1 MPRNFRSLIAWQR
14 ADTLAVSIYQI
25 STAEF
30 PSEEKYGLTAQIRK
44 AAVSVA
50 ANIAEGCGRESRL
63 DFRRFLVMAQG
74 SLFEVE
80 YYLHLA
86 HRLGFINGQTYT
98 RTEMVRGEAGRTLQG
113 LIRSADRRP
122 EEFGSKNPPRPVTL
136 VP

>member
-14 ADTLAVSIYQI
+14 ADTLAVAIYQI
-25 STAEF
+25 TTAEF
-30 PSEEKYGLTAQIRK
+30 PREEKYGLTAQIRQ

-80 YYLHLA
+80 YYLLLA
-86 HRLGFINGQTYT
+86 HRLGFINEQTYT
-98 RTEMVRGEAGRTLQG
+98 RMEMVRGETGRTLQG
-113 LIRSADRRP
+113 LIRSAGRRP
-122 EEFGSKNPPRPVTL
+122 EEFGSKNSPRPETL